1 MTWFNDVHSDKK
13 DVSCSWEIAV
23 KCGGQGADLVG
34 AVGGHMKKGRRATG
48 WCSAPHMPTVGKLM
62 TLVSMAGRHG
72 DHGWIKLVVS
82 VDCTDHGLRYTG
94 KHGRHRGFT
103 PEFPVSSA
111 AGCQVLWRP
120 SGLTRDTMPPCPGFQ
135 A

>member
-48 WCSAPHMPTVGKLM
+48 WCSAPHMPTVG
-62 TLVSMAGRHG
+62 TAYDIGQ
-72 DHGWIKLVVS
+72 
-82 VDCTDHGLRYTG
+82 
-94 KHGRHRGFT
+94 HGREAWRSQMDQASGECGLHR
-103 PEFPVSSA
+103 PWSA
-111 AGCQVLWRP
+111 LHRKTWQAQ
-120 SGLTRDTMPPCPGFQ
+120 GLHT
-135 A
+135 